1 LLVKDGG
8 CRDVMSHPFC
18 HIFMRLAAIE
28 PGDIFTT
35 SARNLKREH
44 LLMKTPA
51 INLSSSGG
59 FVTKNWPRTFSAA
72 IMFCAF
78 AMLFSATSARA
89 AINIMD
95 GPSALQTAAA
105 STLTTT
111 SFTVSSGAS
120 VMVAYYGS
128 KDATPGSGTAT
139 VPTTLTFN
147 TTPPQTLTLI
157 VTTNSNNGATYGDV
171 AIYYLA
177 NPVAGSGTITANQS
191 NGDGLQIWVMAYTLT
206 NVDTTVSPVF
216 GGSFNDV
223 GTAGLKIMSNS
234 VVVAANNSWAA
245 IASIGRNGASGN
257 IVNFSPNGGTLVS
270 SNNNQ
275 GAVGCVGFSYVSGLP
290 SGTDIFYATNTVTN
304 PKNAMAE
311 AVFAPLNPPPATPA
325 TFTATGSTSPSA
337 VQVSLSWMASAG
349 ATTYNIK
356 RGPSSGTYTVT
367 NVVVGGSTISYVDSQ
382 VTNGFTYFYTIS
394 AANSSGTSAD
404 FSPAQ
409 SVTPTGVP
417 QTPTGLTAV
426 NNGSAIGLS
435 WTGSFGATS
444 YSVYRGTSS
453 GGESGTALATGLT
466 SASYT
471 DSPVTSGTV
480 YYYKVTATGT
490 GGESAQ
496 SSEASTLAGNNTL
509 IETTTG
515 DSVDWNTSTIW
526 TNATV
531 PTGTAISPANNYI
544 SSTTNATANYGVNW
558 GLPFISGRVRA
569 TDIAGT
575 NTFGGGS
582 LTIVPGCELL
592 LKQGSAGH
600 TASAYIIF
608 TNYGGLSPAFVP
620 MIRLG
625 PNAPAT
631 GPVHL
636 AGTISNAVDSYIAC
650 DFSAITLSVDST
662 VIGTNNNI
670 TLLTGNNGKAASAN
684 STNLLTGDWSA
695 FAGNLN
701 LANTNAASA
710 TGNFEFTNSVA
721 TMNSMGLLMARTD
734 AVVILDE
741 AITVQSFSITNNQVL
756 GGTTYT
762 PAQLAGLGFGG
773 TFLGSGTLTVLNSI
787 AKPVDVAIAPGGGQN
802 TLSWQAVVG
811 AVSYNIYRGTSSG
824 SETLLTSGVTASS
837 YADTGLPGLTTYYY
851 YVVAVD
857 SSANLSANSAEVSA
871 QTGPSPT
878 SLSLASSENP
888 SGFNDSVNFTAN
900 VLTNGTLLGNATG
913 MIQFFTNNILFDT
926 ESVSSGGATSV
937 SITLLPRGTNLITAF
952 YSGFGSYAGST
963 NSFNQIV
970 TNHPPTATVMTVNAT
985 AGENLGIALS
995 DLATNWTDADGDT
1008 VELTAINFTTTNG
1021 VTLTLINTTTNNDG
1035 SYVIT
1040 NNAFIGYTNSLNV
1053 NDQFSYTISDGFGGT
1068 NTGIVNIIANPFV
1081 SGTQITAPINGGSAS
1096 LNFFGIPGYNY
1107 VTQRATNLAPAI
1119 IWVNIST
1126 NTAAPNG
1133 AFNVIDNFSDLGGTP
1148 ASAFYRLIWTP

>member
-1 LLVKDGG
+1 
-8 CRDVMSHPFC
+8 
-18 HIFMRLAAIE
+18 
-28 PGDIFTT
+28 
-35 SARNLKREH
+35 
-44 LLMKTPA
+44 MKIPA
-51 INLSSSGG
+51 INSSFSGD
-59 FVTKNWPRTFSAA
+59 FVAKNWMRTFSAA
-72 IMFCAF
+72 IMFCAA
-78 AMLFSATSARA
+78 AMLFSATPARA

-105 STLTTT
+105 STLTTS

-120 VMVAYYGS
+120 VMVAYYAS

-139 VPTTLTFN
+139 VPSSLTFN
-147 TTPPQTLTLI
+147 SSPAQTLTLI

-171 AIYYLA
+171 AIYCLT

-191 NGDGLQIWVMAYTLT
+191 NGDGAQIWLMAYTLSG
-206 NVDTTVSPVF
+206 VDTTVSPVF

-223 GTAGLKIMSNS
+223 GTAGTKIMSNN
-234 VVVAANNSWAA
+234 VVVAAANSWAA

-257 IVNFSPNGGTLVS
+257 IVNFSANGGTLVS

-290 SGTDIFYATNTVTN
+290 SGNPDIFYATNTVTN

-325 TFTATGSTSPSA
+325 TFTATGSTSPNT
-337 VQVSLSWMASAG
+337 VQVSLSWTASSG

-367 NVVVGGSTISYVDSQ
+367 NVVVGGSTTNYVDTQ
-382 VTNGFTYFYTIS
+382 VSNNATYFYTIS
-394 AANSSGTSAD
+394 AANSSGESAN
-404 FSPAQ
+404 FSPDQ

-417 QTPTGLTAV
+417 QTPTALSAV
-426 NNGSAIGLS
+426 NNGSSIALS
-435 WTGSFGATS
+435 WTGSYGATS

-453 GGESGTALATGLT
+453 GSEALFTNGLT

-471 DSPVTSGTV
+471 DSSVTSGTI
-480 YYYKVTATGT
+480 YYYEVTATGT

-509 IETTTG
+509 FETTNG
-515 DSVDWNTSTIW
+515 DSVDWNTTTIW
-526 TNATV
+526 TNVTV
-531 PTGTAISPANNYI
+531 PTGTTMSPANNYI

-558 GLPFISGRVRA
+558 GLPFIAGRVRA

-592 LKQGSAGH
+592 LKQNGAGH
-600 TASAYIIF
+600 TASAHIIF
-608 TNYGGLSPAFVP
+608 TNYAGLSPAFVP

-636 AGTISNAVDSYIAC
+636 AGTINNAVDSYIAC
-650 DFSAITLSVDST
+650 DFSAMTLSVDST
-662 VIGTNNNI
+662 VIGTNNI

-701 LANTNAASA
+701 LANASAVSA

-756 GGTTYT
+756 AGTYT
-762 PAQLAGLGFGG
+762 PSQLAGLGFGG
-773 TFLGSGTLTVLNSI
+773 TFSGSGSLQVLNSI
-787 AKPVDVAIAPGGGQN
+787 AKPVDVAIAPGAGQN

-811 AVSYNIYRGTSSG
+811 ATSYNIYRGTSSG
-824 SETLLTSGVTASS
+824 SETLVTNSATSS
-837 YADTGLPGLTTYYY
+837 YADTGLSGLTTYYY

-857 SSANLSANSAEVSA
+857 GSANQSANSAEVSA
-871 QTGPSPT
+871 TTAPAST

-888 SGFNDSVNFTAN
+888 SGFNDSINFTAN
-900 VLTNGTLLGNATG
+900 VLTNGTLLDSASGT
-913 MIQFFTNNILFDT
+913 IQFFTNNVLFDT
-926 ESVSSGGATSV
+926 ESVSGGSATSANT
-937 SITLLPRGTNLITAF
+937 TLLPRGTNLITAI
-952 YSGFGSYAGST
+952 YSGGDSYAGST
-963 NSFNQIV
+963 NSMNQIV
-970 TNHPPTATVMTVNAT
+970 TNHPPTATVMTVSLA
-985 AGENLGIALS
+985 AGGNVEIALS
-995 DLATNWTDADGDT
+995 DLATNWSDVDGDT
-1008 VELTAINFTTTNG
+1008 VELTAIDSTTTNG
-1021 VTLTLINTTTNNDG
+1021 VTLALINTTTNNDG

-1040 NNAFIGYTNSLNV
+1040 NNAFISYTNNLDV

-1068 NTGIVNIIANPFV
+1068 NTGIVNIIVNPFV
-1081 SGTQITAPINGGSAS
+1081 SSAQITAPAVGGGSAS
-1096 LNFFGIPGYNY
+1096 LTFSGIPGYDY
-1107 VTQRATNLAPAI
+1107 ITQRSTNLASAV
-1119 IWVNIST
+1119 WVNVST
-1126 NTAAPNG
+1126 NTAATNG
-1133 AFNVIDNFSDLGGTP
+1133 VVNMTDDFNDLGGTP
-1148 ASAFYRLIWTP
+1148 ASAYYRFIWIP